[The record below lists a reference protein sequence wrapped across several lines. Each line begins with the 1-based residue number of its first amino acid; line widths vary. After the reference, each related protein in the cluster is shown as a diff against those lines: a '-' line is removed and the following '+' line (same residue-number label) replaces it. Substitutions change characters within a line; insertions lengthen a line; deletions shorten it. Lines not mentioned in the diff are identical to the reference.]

1 MYRLVKKKIYKFLKR
16 YFPKFFQI
24 IFLILNKVDSDELE
38 ILVKDMKFSGWGLT
52 SSRSPPWIGISK
64 NKTYLGFKII
74 KDELLKKIESDKFY
88 LSQFYNSPGVQDP
101 IKYLNEL
108 DYRHYVVYYSA
119 LLAFENTQ
127 SRNIVECGVCDGLTV
142 FFAMNKYKEDI
153 KFKAYL
159 YDSWD
164 EMLEKDLTIKENIK
178 TGGDYNYLNIE
189 TTKKNLVDFENYT
202 IFNKGYIP
210 EIFRSA
216 KNPENLSWLHIDL
229 NSSLPTKESLEFFY
243 PKIEKNGIILFDDYS
258 QDGYEE
264 TREVVENFFV
274 NKNII
279 FLHLMT
285 GQAMIIKK

>member
-1 MYRLVKKKIYKFLKR
+1 MNRLVKEKIYKFLKH

-38 ILVKDMKFSGWGLT
+38 TLVKDLKFSGWGLT
-52 SSRSPPWIGISK
+52 STRSPPWIGISK

-88 LSQFYNSPGVQDP
+88 LSQFYNSPGVQNP
-101 IKYLNEL
+101 MKYLNEM

-119 LLAFENTQ
+119 LLAFENTK
-127 SRNIVECGVCDGLTV
+127 SRNIVECGVCDGITV

-153 KFKAYL
+153 NFKAYL
-159 YDSWD
+159 YDAWD
-164 EMLEKDLTIKENIK
+164 GMLEKNLTNKENVKI
-178 TGGDYNYLNIE
+178 GGVYKYLDINS
-189 TTKKNLVDFENYT
+189 TKKNLIDFENNT

-210 EIFRSA
+210 EIFNSS
-216 KNPENLSWLHIDL
+216 KSPSNLSWLHIDL

-285 GQAMIIKK
+285 GQAMLIKK

>member
-1 MYRLVKKKIYKFLKR
+1 
-16 YFPKFFQI
+16 
-24 IFLILNKVDSDELE
+24 
-38 ILVKDMKFSGWGLT
+38 
-52 SSRSPPWIGISK
+52 
-64 NKTYLGFKII
+64 
-74 KDELLKKIESDKFY
+74 
-88 LSQFYNSPGVQDP
+88 
-101 IKYLNEL
+101 
-108 DYRHYVVYYSA
+108 
-119 LLAFENTQ
+119 
-127 SRNIVECGVCDGLTV
+127 
-142 FFAMNKYKEDI
+142 
-153 KFKAYL
+153 
-159 YDSWD
+159 
-164 EMLEKDLTIKENIK
+164 MLEKDLTIKENIK
-178 TGGDYNYLNIE
+178 TGGDYNYLNIK
-189 TTKKNLVDFENYT
+189 TKKKNLVDFENYT

-210 EIFRSA
+210 EIFHSA

>member
-1 MYRLVKKKIYKFLKR
+1 M
-16 YFPKFFQI
+16 
-24 IFLILNKVDSDELE
+24 
-38 ILVKDMKFSGWGLT
+38 GLT
-52 SSRSPPWIGISK
+52 STRSPPWIGISK

-74 KDELLKKIESDKFY
+74 KDELLIKIESDKFY
-88 LSQFYNSPGVQDP
+88 LSQFYNSPEAKDP
-101 IKYLNEL
+101 MKYLNEM
-108 DYRHYVVYYSA
+108 DYRHYVVYYSS

-127 SRNIVECGVCDGLTV
+127 SRNIVECGVCDGLAV

-159 YDSWD
+159 YDSWE
-164 EMLEKDLTIKENIK
+164 EMLEKDLTIKENNK
-178 TGGDYNYLNIE
+178 TGGDYNYLNID

-210 EIFRSA
+210 KIFHSA
-216 KNPENLSWLHIDL
+216 KNPENVSWLHIDL
-229 NSSLPTKESLEFFY
+229 NSSMPTKESLEFFY
-243 PKIEKNGIILFDDYS
+243 PKIEKNGIILFDDYA

-285 GQAMIIKK
+285 GQAMVIKK

>member
-1 MYRLVKKKIYKFLKR
+1 MSKIKQKISIFLKR
-16 YFPKFFQI
+16 YFPKLFQI
-24 IFLILNKVDSDELE
+24 IFLILNKVESDQLE
-38 ILVKDMKFSGWGLT
+38 KFVKNLKFSGWEMWST
-52 SSRSPPWIGISK
+52 RSPPWVGTSK
-64 NKTYLGFKII
+64 NKTYLGFQII
-74 KDELLKKIESDKFY
+74 KNELLKKIELNKFY
-88 LSQFYNSPGVQDP
+88 LSDFTNAPEVINP

-108 DYRHYVVYYSA
+108 DYRHYVVYYSS
-119 LLAFENTQ
+119 LLAFENTK
-127 SRNIVECGVCDGLTV
+127 SRNIVECGVCDGITA

-178 TGGDYNYLNIE
+178 TEGDYGYLNID

>member
-1 MYRLVKKKIYKFLKR
+1 MYRLIKEKIYNFLKR
-16 YFPKFFQI
+16 YFPKLFQI
-24 IFLILNKVDSDELE
+24 IFLILNNVDSDELE
-38 ILVKDMKFSGWGLT
+38 ILKNLKFSGWGLT
-52 SSRSPPWIGISK
+52 STRSPPWIGISK

-101 IKYLNEL
+101 IKYLNEM

-178 TGGDYNYLNIE
+178 TGGDYNYLNIDM
-189 TTKKNLVDFENYT
+189 TKKNLVDFENYT

-210 EIFRSA
+210 EIFHSA

-229 NSSLPTKESLEFFY
+229 NSSLPTKESLEFF
-243 PKIEKNGIILFDDYS
+243 IL
-258 QDGYEE
+258 
-264 TREVVENFFV
+264 
-274 NKNII
+274 I
-279 FLHLMT
+279 L
-285 GQAMIIKK
+285 KKMA